1 MARSVFVATKY
12 SAWVYK
18 QLMISPRLILA
29 SASPRR
35 AQLLAQLGFDCEICP
50 QDIDES
56 RWAGESPA
64 SYVSRMAREKAR
76 SGSTQL
82 LDLTG
87 VLIAADTV
95 VSLGDEVLAKPESP
109 EQAEDFLLALA
120 NTTHEVRSA
129 VCVIASDG
137 NSPLAQI
144 GEAVSLTRVT
154 FSSVS
159 RDEARRYW
167 LTGEPQGKAGGY
179 AIQGLAAAFIRSIE
193 GSYSGVMGLP
203 LFETAALLKKAGLD
217 CLPPMEAW
225 EQ

>member
-1 MARSVFVATKY
+1 
-12 SAWVYK
+12 
-18 QLMISPRLILA
+18 
-29 SASPRR
+29 
-35 AQLLAQLGFDCEICP
+35 
-50 QDIDES
+50 
-56 RWAGESPA
+56 
-64 SYVSRMAREKAR
+64 MAREKAR

-129 VCVIASDG
+129 VCVVASDG
-137 NSPLAQI
+137 NSSLTQI

-154 FSSVS
+154 FCSVS

>member
-1 MARSVFVATKY
+1 
-12 SAWVYK
+12 
-18 QLMISPRLILA
+18 MISPRLILA

-56 RWAGESPA
+56 RWEGESPA

-120 NTTHEVRSA
+120 NTIHEVRSA
-129 VCVIASDG
+129 VCVVASDG
-137 NSPLAQI
+137 NSSLTQI

-154 FSSVS
+154 FCSVS